1 LLGVAAVTDA
11 SGRRIALTLGA
22 LVALTATSE
31 VVSFSSVIEKNTV
44 LRAIDQAGRREV
56 AR

>member
-1 LLGVAAVTDA
+1 LGVAAVTDA

-22 LVALTATSE
+22 LVALTAASE

-44 LRAIDQAGRREV
+44 LRAIDLAGRREV